1 MDIDALFYDSL
12 DLLKQLIV
20 RPSLSREEADLADF
34 LENYLKEKKLFP
46 QRKGNNIWLL
56 SPNWDDRKPVILLNS
71 HIDTVKPVPGW
82 SRDPFFPLE
91 EDGKIYGLGS
101 NDAGASVVSL
111 LQVFLILS
119 ETRQENNFIFLA
131 SCEEEISGANGIES
145 VLPLLPPIDWA
156 VVGEPTGMQ
165 PAIAEKGLMVLD
177 ATVYGKAGHAARD
190 EGELKIGVSQNAI
203 YKAIPCIEWFRNKQ
217 FSKVSPLSGAVK
229 MTVTMIQAGTQHN
242 VIPGECKFTV
252 DIRTN
257 ECYTN
262 EELFTEISAACGCE
276 VKARSFRLN
285 ASHISPEHPLVKRA
299 VLLGLTPFASP
310 TLSDQALM
318 RFPSLKIGP
327 GESARSHTADE
338 FIYLHEIREAI
349 DLYLRL
355 LNHLK

>member
-1 MDIDALFYDSL
+1 MNIDGFFYDSL
-12 DLLKQLIV
+12 DLLKQIIV
-20 RPSLSREEADLADF
+20 RPSFSREEADLADF
-34 LENYLKEKKLFP
+34 LENYLKEKKLSP

-56 SPNWDDRKPVILLNS
+56 SPNWDDQKPVILLNS

-82 SRDPFFPLE
+82 SRDPFFPFE

-101 NDAGASVVSL
+101 NDAGASLVSL

-131 SCEEEISGANGIES
+131 SCEEEISGVNGIES

-156 VVGEPTGMQ
+156 VVGEPTGMH

-177 ATVYGKAGHAARD
+177 ATVYGKSGHAARD
-190 EGELKIGVSQNAI
+190 EGENAI
-203 YKAIPCIEWFRNKQ
+203 YKAIPAIEWFRNKQ

-229 MTVTMIQAGTQHN
+229 MTVTMVQAGTQHN

-257 ECYTN
+257 ECYSN
-262 EELFTEISAACGCE
+262 EELFAEISAACGCE

-299 VLLGLTPFASP
+299 MLLGLNPFSSP

-318 RFPSLKIGP
+318 FFPSLKIGP
-327 GESARSHTADE
+327 GESSRSHTADE
-338 FIYLHEIREAI
+338 FIYLSEIREAI
-349 DLYLRL
+349 DLYFRL
-355 LNHLK
+355 FNMIE